1 MQKISRRNFLSGS
14 ATTGLLLSSGHLSLA
29 ADEPKKWPD
38 NPFLQDN
45 WTPIHEE
52 ITAENLKIIGKL
64 PADLEGMFVRNGPN
78 LQFPP
83 KQNYHL
89 FEGDGMIHGVRLR
102 DGKASYRNRWV
113 RTATWKEENKANQAL
128 YSSILDP
135 IDFTILAKQLLA
147 GKSPFPNRA
156 NTALIWHHGKLLAL
170 WEAGAPHEIK
180 VPGLETV
187 GEYNFGGALKH
198 PFTAHPKIDPKT
210 GEMLFHAY
218 SAVPFQPF
226 LVYSVADRQGKIVHT
241 TPIELPRPV
250 MMHDLAITGNF
261 TLFLDTPFVLDMPGA
276 MRGEPPFKW
285 EPKFGARIGLLPR
298 HAAGDKIRWFEI
310 EPCFVFHVFN
320 AFEDGDAVNLY
331 GCRYPSFPD
340 FVNLNPQSVKDQGA
354 GGAGDNEPIAYR
366 WQLNLKTGKAT
377 EGALDDFGC
386 EFPRVD
392 DRLAGAKTRYGYAA
406 SGSGLVKFDFVK
418 ERNER
423 HEFGKGRETGE
434 GVFVPRRDGKNEDD
448 GYLISFVYDKAE
460 QRSEMAIIDC
470 RDFKK
475 AVIARILIPQRVP
488 NGFHGM
494 WLDDDAL

>member
-198 PFTAHPKIDPKT
+198 PFTAHPRSTQKPARCCFT
-210 GEMLFHAY
+210 PTRPCLFSLSWSTA
-218 SAVPFQPF
+218 
-226 LVYSVADRQGKIVHT
+226 L
-241 TPIELPRPV
+241 
-250 MMHDLAITGNF
+250 
-261 TLFLDTPFVLDMPGA
+261 
-276 MRGEPPFKW
+276 
-285 EPKFGARIGLLPR
+285 
-298 HAAGDKIRWFEI
+298 
-310 EPCFVFHVFN
+310 
-320 AFEDGDAVNLY
+320 
-331 GCRYPSFPD
+331 
-340 FVNLNPQSVKDQGA
+340 
-354 GGAGDNEPIAYR
+354 PIAR
-366 WQLNLKTGKAT
+366 
-377 EGALDDFGC
+377 
-386 EFPRVD
+386 
-392 DRLAGAKTRYGYAA
+392 AK
-406 SGSGLVKFDFVK
+406 
-418 ERNER
+418 
-423 HEFGKGRETGE
+423 
-434 GVFVPRRDGKNEDD
+434 
-448 GYLISFVYDKAE
+448 SFI
-460 QRSEMAIIDC
+460 QHRSNC
-470 RDFKK
+470 P
-475 AVIARILIPQRVP
+475 AR
-488 NGFHGM
+488 
-494 WLDDDAL
+494 